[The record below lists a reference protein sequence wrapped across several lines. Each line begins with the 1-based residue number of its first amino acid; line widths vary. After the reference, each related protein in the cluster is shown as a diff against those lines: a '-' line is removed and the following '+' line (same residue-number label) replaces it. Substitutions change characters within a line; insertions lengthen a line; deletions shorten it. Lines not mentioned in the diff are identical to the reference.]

1 MLLSSTLAP
10 VKSTTSTPG
19 PAAPSAPFTAIAITA
34 PYTCSGTTCTATGT
48 TGQLFQHLKTFL
60 RDAVNKVNAK
70 PQAFSWRNPMA
81 SSMRLTYNP
90 VINNQIDPATVDA
103 FIYLGRHDTRFAV
116 IDQAVNATWLAAN
129 AGPVLNTLAT
139 WLGVPVPAIQLCP
152 TGQEL
157 TSQGCV
163 PVCPAGTTRTI
174 HGCSRNEDLTP
185 TTTLVPGTLPS
196 GTITAFSKKRGMWR
210 VAVPLTATG
219 LAGMATYQEVTPSA
233 TMPEGAMQTT
243 ETDLERRTGQLP
255 FYKNWIFWAASV
267 GGLVVVSSGVYMWKR
282 RKRIAAPV
290 AGRRRR
296 RR

>member
-1 MLLSSTLAP
+1 MLFSSSLAP
-10 VKSTTSTPG
+10 VKSTTATPSVAT
-19 PAAPSAPFTAIAITA
+19 PTFTAIAITA

-60 RDAVNKVNAK
+60 RDAVIKVNAK
-70 PQAFSWRNPMA
+70 PQAFSWRSPMTTQ
-81 SSMRLTYNP
+81 MRLTYDP

-103 FIYLGRHDTRFAV
+103 FIYLGRNDTRFAV
-116 IDQAVNATWLAAN
+116 IDQAVNAAWLAAN

-157 TSQGCV
+157 TSQGCA

-185 TTTLVPGTLPS
+185 TATLVPGTLP
-196 GTITAFSKKRGMWR
+196 GGAITAFSKKRGMWR
-210 VAVPLTATG
+210 IAVPIVAG
-219 LAGMATYQEVTPSA
+219 LAGTATYQEVTPSA
-233 TMPEGAMQTT
+233 TLPAGAMQTT

-255 FYKNWIFWAASV
+255 FYKNWIFWAATV
-267 GGLVVVSSGVYMWKR
+267 GGVVVVGGVVYAWKR
-282 RKRIAAPV
+282 KRTAAPV